1 MTDHDAPA
9 HNTPAAPDPDSTPAV
24 ERHSTPAV
32 ESDGARAHGTTAEG
46 PQTPVPLP
54 RRVTLVGLG
63 AIGASYLCRMQDAAP
78 DIELAVIADGARAER
93 IRRDGVTV
101 NGVLHH
107 LPVVSP
113 DTPAAQGTSD
123 APADVVLFAVKGAA
137 LPQAIEAAQA
147 WIGPDTIVLSL
158 LNGISSES
166 DIRQATGSAHVLLSL
181 AIGIDAVRVGSQ
193 VTYTSLGRI
202 EFGDDAPAGTAPS
215 ADVARVHALFEH
227 AGVPH
232 AVPDDMRRAMWF
244 KYLVNSG
251 INQVSAVLEAPYR
264 AFQRPDSPAR
274 RVMLAAQR
282 EVIAVAQAR
291 GVPLDEHDLDAW
303 LAVLDGLGP
312 DSRTSMAQDVAAHRP
327 TEVALFAGTLVPM
340 GAELGVPTPVGRTLL
355 DLIRAKEA
363 LWEDAAR

>member
-1 MTDHDAPA
+1 VPDA
-9 HNTPAAPDPDSTPAV
+9 
-24 ERHSTPAV
+24 
-32 ESDGARAHGTTAEG
+32 G
-46 PQTPVPLP
+46 
-54 RRVTLVGLG
+54 
-63 AIGASYLCRMQDAAP
+63 CRP

-113 DTPAAQGTSD
+113 DTPAAQGTPD

-215 ADVARVHALFEH
+215 PTWRGCTPVRAC
-227 AGVPH
+227 
-232 AVPDDMRRAMWF
+232 RRAARGARRHAPGD
-244 KYLVNSG
+244 VV
-251 INQVSAVLEAPYR
+251 QVPGQLRDQPGLRRARGALPRVPAARFPGAPGDAR
-264 AFQRPDSPAR
+264 RPAR
-274 RVMLAAQR
+274 GHRGGAGAAACR
-282 EVIAVAQAR
+282 STSTIWTPGSR
-291 GVPLDEHDLDAW
+291 CS
-303 LAVLDGLGP
+303 DGLGP